1 VLIPLFEDENI
12 KSITVIEK
20 YQDVIDCV
28 LPQIKPY
35 DKSNKLKVICKDC
48 FEYTTKDRFDTI
60 FIDIWANINSDIYEE
75 EMKPLKNKYKRYLK
89 ADKRKMSNVF
99 VWAEY
104 NARYN
109 VRLY

>member
-1 VLIPLFEDENI
+1 M
-12 KSITVIEK
+12 EK

-35 DKSNKLKVICKDC
+35 DKENKLTVICKDC
-48 FEYTTKDRFDTI
+48 FEFYTKDRFDTI
-60 FIDIWANINSDIYEE
+60 FIDIWANINRDIYEE

-89 ADKRKMSNVF
+89 TDKRSMRNVF

-104 NARYN
+104 NARYE
-109 VRLY
+109 VRLP